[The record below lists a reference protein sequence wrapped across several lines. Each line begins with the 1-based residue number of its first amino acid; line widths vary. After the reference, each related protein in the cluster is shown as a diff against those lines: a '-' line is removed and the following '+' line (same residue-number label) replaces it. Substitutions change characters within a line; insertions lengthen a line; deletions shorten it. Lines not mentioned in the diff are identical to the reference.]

1 MPDIAS
7 LKTVETPLNFTCH
20 CDLIHNFQNIIACAR
35 TLLYDKYLEAKNMKL
50 LKWLSVADRF
60 AKAYLDE
67 RLAPLGINSSQ
78 HIYLLKVCDHPGI
91 SQDSLL
97 DSVYIHPSNMVRMVA
112 SLEKKGFLT
121 RTPCEQDKRTW
132 QLYPTQRALDIS
144 RQIRAACAE
153 TERALMDG
161 LSPETQAEFQAVL
174 AGVGRRMAE
183 AQGVVRK
190 GDEFDE
196 R

>member
-1 MPDIAS
+1 
-7 LKTVETPLNFTCH
+7 
-20 CDLIHNFQNIIACAR
+20 
-35 TLLYDKYLEAKNMKL
+35 MKL

-60 AKAYLDE
+60 AKSYLDE

-97 DSVYIHPSNMVRMVA
+97 DCVYVHPSNMVRMVA

-132 QLYPTQRALDIS
+132 QLYPTQRALAICG
-144 RQIRAACAE
+144 QVRAACEE
-153 TERALMDG
+153 TESALLQG
-161 LSPETQAEFQAVL
+161 VTEQAGADFQAIL
-174 AGVGRRMAE
+174 SRMGKEMARKQGIVRAE
-183 AQGVVRK
+183 
-190 GDEFDE
+190 DEFDE
-196 R
+196 

>member
-1 MPDIAS
+1 
-7 LKTVETPLNFTCH
+7 
-20 CDLIHNFQNIIACAR
+20 
-35 TLLYDKYLEAKNMKL
+35 MKL

-97 DSVYIHPSNMVRMVA
+97 DSVYVHPSNVVRMVA
-112 SLEKKGFLT
+112 SLEKKGLIT
-121 RTPCEQDKRTW
+121 RASCKQDKRTW
-132 QLYPTQRALDIS
+132 QLYPTQRALDICG
-144 RQIRAACAE
+144 QIRAACEE
-153 TERALMDG
+153 TESVLLHDLTAQ
-161 LSPETQAEFQAVL
+161 TQAEFLSILVK
-174 AGVGRRMAE
+174 AGKEIAE
-183 AQGVVRK
+183 KQGVTRV

-196 R
+196 

>member
-1 MPDIAS
+1 
-7 LKTVETPLNFTCH
+7 
-20 CDLIHNFQNIIACAR
+20 
-35 TLLYDKYLEAKNMKL
+35 MKL

-67 RLAPLGINSSQ
+67 QLAPLGINSSQ

-97 DSVYIHPSNMVRMVA
+97 NSVYVHPSNMVRMVA

-132 QLYPTQRALDIS
+132 QLYPTQRALSICD
-144 RQIRAACAE
+144 QIRAACDE
-153 TERALMDG
+153 TESALLHG
-161 LSPETQAEFQAVL
+161 LSSQTQADFQSTL
-174 AGVGRRMAE
+174 AQIGREMAE
-183 AQGVVRK
+183 RQGVVRM
-190 GDEFDE
+190 GDEFDG
-196 R
+196 